1 MIKVKSM
8 VYDICADTQDNL
20 NNLRNRISEKESR
33 LFN

>member
-1 MIKVKSM
+1 M
-8 VYDICADTQDNL
+8 VHGICADTQDNL